1 MLAIQITL
9 IDVLPFLL
17 IITEV
22 ENDPILTGNK
32 PRGNPFP
39 TCMIMGGKVIGKNG
53 IPFHT
58 HTHKRE
64 KQTAASFQNMF
75 FGATCPQA
83 SNHIAQKG
91 HSNEGVF
98 MCACVCSCLTL
109 TKSSKVLSCYEQPKN
124 I

>member
-1 MLAIQITL
+1 
-9 IDVLPFLL
+9 
-17 IITEV
+17 
-22 ENDPILTGNK
+22 
-32 PRGNPFP
+32 
-39 TCMIMGGKVIGKNG
+39 VIGKNG
-53 IPFHT
+53 IPF

-98 MCACVCSCLTL
+98 MCACVCCCLTL
-109 TKSSKVLSCYEQPKN
+109 TKSSKVVSCYEQQKKTHSKHRYFPINVEMGQSEGNSTFFFAILCNESKLQR
-124 I
+124 